1 MTELYIKIMAR
12 NCTPENCQVYGRVK
26 KTKNN
31 VNENGEIF
39 MRESILAA
47 IEITSLGEVKEKV

>member
-1 MTELYIKIMAR
+1 MAR